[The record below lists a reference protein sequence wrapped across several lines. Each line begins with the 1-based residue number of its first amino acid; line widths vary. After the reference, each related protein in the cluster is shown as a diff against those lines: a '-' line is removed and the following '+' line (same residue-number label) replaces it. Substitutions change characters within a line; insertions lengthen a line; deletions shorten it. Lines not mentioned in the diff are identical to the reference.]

1 MRRAARVAFFWFA
14 ALMAWPACAAD
25 YTLLTLQYPPYAYES
40 EPSEEAQG
48 LAIDM
53 VREVF
58 SRLGHTVRIQLLPW
72 PRVLWMIEHGEA
84 DGFFTTY
91 RLPEREVW
99 ADYCREELAPQV
111 VSLYALKSA
120 PVSYSGDLAGLS
132 SRIIGVVTKVS
143 YGKRFDR
150 AVQDGVLA
158 HVVAS
163 LDGERN
169 FRQLFAGRVELVASN
184 REGAHY
190 ILARLGRQGE
200 VVELK
205 PPLDSVPS
213 YMAFSR
219 RRNLAS
225 LRDEVDRTLRE
236 MKADGTWRRLLEQE
250 R

>member
-1 MRRAARVAFFWFA
+1 MRRLARVAFFWFA
-14 ALMAWPACAAD
+14 ALAARGAD

-48 LAIDM
+48 LAVDM

-91 RLPEREVW
+91 RLPEREAW

-132 SRIIGVVTKVS
+132 DRIIGVVTKVS

-150 AVQDGVLA
+150 AVQDGVLPR
-158 HVVAS
+158 VVAS

-169 FRQLFAGRVELVASN
+169 FRQLFAGRVELVASSCVQ
-184 REGAHY
+184 
-190 ILARLGRQGE
+190 IFL
-200 VVELK
+200 
-205 PPLDSVPS
+205 
-213 YMAFSR
+213 
-219 RRNLAS
+219 
-225 LRDEVDRTLRE
+225 
-236 MKADGTWRRLLEQE
+236 
-250 R
+250 